1 MKGFLT
7 TYTNWIYHGED
18 PWDFNQENVSNGVFR
33 HTENDDI
40 NELIHKTLGRTLEE
54 NSNINLEEL
63 RGACDEET
71 NKFFKL
77 LKHAETELYLGCKN
91 FTLLSFVIKLLHVK
105 SLCRWSNNSMTILL
119 ELLKEVFPENELFP
133 SSYRDAWKIVKDLGL
148 SYHKIHACP
157 NNCLIYWK
165 ETEHEPFA
173 ESVELL
179 EERIKDRKLRHP
191 TDSLAWKHFND
202 WHPSFASDPRNVRLG
217 LAADGFNPFKAM
229 NNKYS
234 TWPQTSFML
243 CLLIDGPKAP
253 GNDIHI
259 YLQPVIDELNEF
271 WDPRVSTYDAA
282 TIDHSYRL
290 NRAQFDGTI
299 EKHSRPVRL
308 YGFEILEQL
317 RDFRNE
323 FGKDQPVSSAKKRKR
338 RTKDNNDSEQKFLGN
353 LLWTLLGMGKTN
365 DDINARY
372 DLKEMGIR
380 KALHP
385 QSKGDKV
392 FLPPV
397 CFTMSKDEKE
407 IFCNVL
413 KTVKVLDGYASNIS
427 RIIIE
432 LRDIFRQLYS
442 KVLTVADC
450 ETLEDRTP
458 LALCELEK
466 MFPPLLFNIM
476 EHLLVHLPEEAKL
489 GGTFQFRS
497 MYPIERYL
505 CTLKNY
511 VRSRSHPEGSIAEGF
526 LAEECMTFCSMYLD
540 NIESKLNRPPRTYEG
555 EYLNRQI
562 GRPLGKEEVIYLDD
576 VSWVQAHRYVLGNLE
591 TVDPFRREH
600 KHLLKLEKP
609 RMSNYEREKIHS
621 ETFYK
626 WFKKHVED
634 LEKSNSCHDYYK
646 EIAYLVAG
654 PDKWAK
660 SYSGYIVNGF
670 RFHTKKREM
679 RRILEYYGVLVD
691 IVELRYSND
700 INFVMFKC
708 DWVDDV
714 TGMKQDEH
722 NFTLVN
728 FDHILYKQNT
738 KNDEPFILGSQAQQ
752 TWYVRDALE
761 PEWNI
766 VVKMTPRDLFIID
779 PEINICE
786 DIPDE
791 HSAWQHV
798 NNNNSE
804 DSNVSWVREGVDGVI
819 LDAQT
824 TKSKAHVVEVDDGF
838 FSDEDNLGIGNTIDD
853 TSDDDDFFDKAQ
865 QGDKADD

>member
-1 MKGFLT
+1 
-7 TYTNWIYHGED
+7 
-18 PWDFNQENVSNGVFR
+18 
-33 HTENDDI
+33 
-40 NELIHKTLGRTLEE
+40 
-54 NSNINLEEL
+54 
-63 RGACDEET
+63 
-71 NKFFKL
+71 
-77 LKHAETELYLGCKN
+77 
-91 FTLLSFVIKLLHVK
+91 
-105 SLCRWSNNSMTILL
+105 MTILL

-157 NNCLIYWK
+157 NDCLIYWK
-165 ETEHEPFA
+165 ETEHETFCRKCGTPRYKQIVKQSDDSSEQANKVPAKLVRYFPLKPRLQRLFMSSKTA
-173 ESVELL
+173 SLMRWHE
-179 EERIKDRKLRHP
+179 EERIKDGKLRHP
-191 TDSLAWKHFND
+191 ADSLAWKHFND
-202 WHPSFASDPRNVRLG
+202 RHPSFASDPRNVRLG

-234 TWPQTSFML
+234 TWPVILVPYNLPSGMCMKQTSFML

-259 YLQPVIDELNEF
+259 YLQLVIDELNEF
-271 WDPRVSTYDAA
+271 WDLGVPTYDAA
-282 TIDHSYRL
+282 SKQMFYL
-290 NRAQFDGTI
+290 RA
-299 EKHSRPVRL
+299 
-308 YGFEILEQL
+308 
-317 RDFRNE
+317 
-323 FGKDQPVSSAKKRKR
+323 A
-338 RTKDNNDSEQKFLGN
+338 
-353 LLWTLLGMGKTN
+353 LLWTIN
-365 DDINARY
+365 DFPAYGN
-372 DLKEMGIR
+372 LSGWSTKERNGDK

-392 FLPPV
+392 FLPTA

-413 KTVKVLDGYASNIS
+413 KTVKVPDGYTSNIS

-432 LRDIFRQLYS
+432 LQDIFRQLYS
-442 KVLTVADC
+442 KVLTIANC

-466 MFPPLLFNIM
+466 MFPPPFFNIM
-476 EHLLVHLPEEAKL
+476 EHLLVHLPKEAKL
-489 GGTFQFRS
+489 GGPFQFRS
-497 MYPIERYL
+497 MYPIER
-505 CTLKNY
+505 N
-511 VRSRSHPEGSIAEGF
+511 
-526 LAEECMTFCSMYLD
+526 
-540 NIESKLNRPPRTYEG
+540 YEG

-600 KHLLKLEKP
+600 KHLLTLEKSH
-609 RMSNYEREKIHS
+609 MSNYEMKKIHN

-646 EIAYLVAG
+646 EIAYLAAG
-654 PDKWAK
+654 PDIWTK
-660 SYSGYIVNGF
+660 SYSSYIVNGF
-670 RFHTKKREM
+670 HFHTKKREM
-679 RRILEYYGVLVD
+679 RRQTQNSGVFVNASANNFVSTKDKNPMSGILEYYGVLVD

-700 INFVMFKC
+700 IKFVMFKC
-708 DWVDDV
+708 DWVDNV

-738 KNDEPFILGSQAQQ
+738 KNDEPFILASQAQQ
-752 TWYVRDALE
+752 TWH
-761 PEWNI
+761 
-766 VVKMTPRDLFIID
+766 
-779 PEINICE
+779 
-786 DIPDE
+786 DE
-791 HSAWQHV
+791 HSAWQRV

-824 TKSKAHVVEVDDGF
+824 TKSKAHVAEVDDGF

-853 TSDDDDFFDKAQ
+853 ISDDDDFFDKAQ
-865 QGDKADD
+865 QGEKADN